1 MNVTLSFAQTPAELR
16 QSLRTG
22 SYLGLVRQS
31 IVGLPVA
38 AVGVVLVAGR
48 ITPGAAGG
56 WGVLLTIAGVG
67 MLSFPQIGL
76 IRSLISASRKARTT
90 PTPVEVTL
98 TDDHIGYAQDGYSA
112 QFAWRYVTDIR
123 ANAGSWIITT
133 RLGSR
138 AIVLPKSAVP
148 TASQPEVTDFLAQW
162 RGLARAGTGTAT
174 GS

>member
-1 MNVTLSFAQTPAELR
+1 VNVTLSFAQTPAELR
-16 QSLRTG
+16 QSLRSW

-38 AVGVVLVAGR
+38 AVGVVLVAWR

-67 MLSFPQIGL
+67 TLTVPQIVL
-76 IRSLISASRKARTT
+76 IRGQISASRKARTA

-98 TDDHIGYAQDGYSA
+98 TDDHIGYAQDGYST
-112 QFAWRYVTDIR
+112 QFAWRHVTDVR
-123 ANAGSWIITT
+123 ASASSWIITT

-138 AIVLPKSAVP
+138 AIVLPKKAVP

-162 RGLARAGTGTAT
+162 RSRTRI

>member
-67 MLSFPQIGL
+67 MLSSPQIGL

-112 QFAWRYVTDIR
+112 QVAWRYVTDIR

-133 RLGSR
+133 RMGS
-138 AIVLPKSAVP
+138 IVLPKRAVP
-148 TASQPEVTDFLAQW
+148 TGSQPEVTDFLARW
-162 RGLARAGTGTAT
+162 RSLARAGTGTAT

>member
-16 QSLRTG
+16 QSLRTW

-56 WGVLLTIAGVG
+56 WGLLLTIAGVG
-67 MLSFPQIGL
+67 TLSVPQIGL
-76 IRSLISASRKARTT
+76 IRGLISASRKARTA
-90 PTPVEVTL
+90 PKPVEVTL
-98 TDDHIGYAQDGYSA
+98 TDDHISWAQDGYSA
-112 QFAWRYVTDIR
+112 QFAWRYVTDVR
-123 ANAGSWIITT
+123 TKSGSWIITS

-148 TASQPEVTDFLAQW
+148 TASQPEVTDFLLRW
-162 RGLARAGTGTAT
+162 RSLAGASTGTAT
-174 GS
+174 AS